1 MGSRL
6 TWRQICRSE
15 DYRGR
20 WIALD
25 NCRYD
30 QGTASP
36 TEGDVVDADEDL
48 AELCRRM
55 READKTH
62 CAIAFCED
70 EVIVESSRQPAPTS
84 WRPMQH
90 WGIEHGRAARSKRS
104 SSRTGLSTGLPF
116 FITTSKSTL
125 RPCLVF
131 SCLAVSRRFA
141 AILS

>member
-1 MGSRL
+1 LDRLRNPGANEVRSNMGSRL

-20 WIALD
+20 WVALD

-70 EVIVESSRQPAPTS
+70 EVIIESTRQPAPIS
-84 WRPMQH
+84 WRTMQH
-90 WGIEHGRAARSKRS
+90 
-104 SSRTGLSTGLPF
+104 
-116 FITTSKSTL
+116 
-125 RPCLVF
+125 
-131 SCLAVSRRFA
+131 
-141 AILS
+141 

>member
-1 MGSRL
+1 MIDPAPLVKKNLVRLRNLGASEVRSKMGSRL

-15 DYRGR
+15 DFRGR
-20 WIALD
+20 WVALD

-30 QGTASP
+30 QSRASP

-70 EVIVESSRQPAPTS
+70 EVIIESPPPAAPIS
-84 WRPMQH
+84 WRTVQH
-90 WGIEHGRAARSKRS
+90 
-104 SSRTGLSTGLPF
+104 
-116 FITTSKSTL
+116 
-125 RPCLVF
+125 
-131 SCLAVSRRFA
+131 
-141 AILS
+141 

>member
-20 WIALD
+20 WVALD

-30 QGTASP
+30 QSTASP
-36 TEGDVVDADEDL
+36 MEGDVVDTDEDL

-62 CAIAFCED
+62 CAILFCED
-70 EVIVESSRQPAPTS
+70 EVIIESPPHYAPVS
-84 WRPMQH
+84 WRTMQN
-90 WGIEHGRAARSKRS
+90 
-104 SSRTGLSTGLPF
+104 
-116 FITTSKSTL
+116 
-125 RPCLVF
+125 
-131 SCLAVSRRFA
+131 
-141 AILS
+141 

>member
-20 WIALD
+20 WVALD

-30 QGTASP
+30 QSTASP
-36 TEGDVVDADEDL
+36 TEGDVVDTDEDL

-62 CAIAFCED
+62 CAILFCED
-70 EVIVESSRQPAPTS
+70 DVFIESPPEPPATP
-84 WRPMQH
+84 WRTVQH
-90 WGIEHGRAARSKRS
+90 
-104 SSRTGLSTGLPF
+104 
-116 FITTSKSTL
+116 
-125 RPCLVF
+125 
-131 SCLAVSRRFA
+131 
-141 AILS
+141 